1 LPCRDTVVCQTRRR
15 LLERTLLNQA
25 VGAKSEV
32 KTIANL
38 YLRLLY
44 FFKSPTIALNGA
56 NGTSDIEHV
65 AIGNRAGRR

>member
-1 LPCRDTVVCQTRRR
+1 MRSQKV
-15 LLERTLLNQA
+15 E
-25 VGAKSEV
+25 
-32 KTIANL
+32 TIANL

-44 FFKSPTIALNGA
+44 FFKSLTIALNGA